1 MNTLN
6 RYLMCV
12 LVSLSACFG
21 MLNAEAKIS
30 DSKKRSSGSSY
41 LEKIQRRYISR
52 LPYLMIPVMVVPVI
66 KKGDLAGHLTI
77 MVELKSTGIDNYREL
92 QVESIKLRDEIFCDL
107 YSAMSRLWLGPEAP
121 AASLLENRIKKI
133 INTFYKKE
141 MVESVRLHIMQ
152 LSLIRY
158 A

>member
-1 MNTLN
+1 
-6 RYLMCV
+6 
-12 LVSLSACFG
+12 
-21 MLNAEAKIS
+21 
-30 DSKKRSSGSSY
+30 
-41 LEKIQRRYISR
+41 
-52 LPYLMIPVMVVPVI
+52 MVVPVI

-152 LSLIRY
+152 LSLIRN